1 MTITGGATKLLPM
14 IVGLN
19 KAREL
24 MLTGEFIDADEAYR
38 IGLVNKLVPVGE
50 EEKEAERLA
59 RVVMSRAPMAVI
71 HHKRMVTQSTEA
83 DFETALNL
91 EKQTI
96 ATLVYSEDYG
106 EAVQAFSE
114 KRKPKFKGR

>member
-1 MTITGGATKLLPM
+1 
-14 IVGLN
+14 
-19 KAREL
+19 

-38 IGLVNKLVPVGE
+38 IGLVNKLVPVGQ

>member
-1 MTITGGATKLLPM
+1 
-14 IVGLN
+14 
-19 KAREL
+19 
-24 MLTGEFIDADEAYR
+24 
-38 IGLVNKLVPVGE
+38 
-50 EEKEAERLA
+50 
-59 RVVMSRAPMAVI
+59 MAVL

-106 EAVQAFSE
+106 EAVRAFSE

>member
-1 MTITGGATKLLPM
+1 
-14 IVGLN
+14 
-19 KAREL
+19 

-59 RVVMSRAPMAVI
+59 RVVMSDGDSP
-71 HHKRMVTQSTEA
+71 TQSTEA

-96 ATLVYSEDYG
+96 ATLVTPRITVRQYVFRETK
-106 EAVQAFSE
+106 AKV
-114 KRKPKFKGR
+114 

>member
-1 MTITGGATKLLPM
+1 
-14 IVGLN
+14 
-19 KAREL
+19 
-24 MLTGEFIDADEAYR
+24 
-38 IGLVNKLVPVGE
+38 
-50 EEKEAERLA
+50 
-59 RVVMSRAPMAVI
+59 
-71 HHKRMVTQSTEA
+71 MVTQSTEA

-114 KRKPKFKGR
+114 NESQSLKGASDGVS